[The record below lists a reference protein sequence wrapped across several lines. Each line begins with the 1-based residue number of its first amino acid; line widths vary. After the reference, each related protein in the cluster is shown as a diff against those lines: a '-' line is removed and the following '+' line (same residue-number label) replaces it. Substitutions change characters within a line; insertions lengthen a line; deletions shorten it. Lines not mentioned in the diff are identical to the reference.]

1 METEEE
7 RRQEPICS
15 VLNVVIDF
23 TMEPPCPLEPEEFLQ
38 VYPHPSL
45 PPQKG
50 STKDSFFGNDS
61 SHQDRRYT
69 NKTTTA
75 TTGGGVVGAIKGNHQ
90 LLVPVIRVFGP
101 ILRRRGGSGVEGT
114 RSFCRPPQQ
123 SCCLYIHGAY
133 PYLLARPRQAGPD
146 GSLSHGTVPSGHVN
160 WDSVDS
166 IERIASHIGATLE
179 AAIQAFTP
187 FETNYHN
194 NTNNTNTNNSSTNKK
209 QPFPAR
215 SQGGGVKAIRRVTV
229 VQGRGFYTYCPGPP
243 APFLRIEY
251 YDPKLRWKVKTVLER
266 GLELPDLYH
275 PPPEQYHYFQCNN
288 NNAEQNDDDGVPLP
302 PPPPEELLRFHCYE
316 AHIPYTM
323 QFFKDWNL
331 SGMSYIH
338 LTNGKFRGPLPVHA
352 KRLDEKHEDTNHHI
366 DDDTFFLQSNT
377 SSDFVWSPI
386 PNKDADFSNSVDGSA
401 TDDLLPMALLH
412 QCSHPSSQSTIVST
426 VAHDDETAY
435 DGTHKNLLVDNST
448 SIFTTAA
455 LLAAASAGVPP
466 PPKET
471 SCHLEF
477 DCTVQDIWN
486 VQTVIH
492 SMPTEQEERD
502 RIQWRAVP
510 SLQEIWRQERLRM
523 SKLLPP
529 EDDFLSFPNGTT
541 TPVTSQATTTQ
552 EGEANHNNGTRNKR
566 AKTPPFTLNVKKGAS
581 RPGARLAAKGMWSLV
596 NVTMGLQGDFV
607 RALSQIVR
615 RHRQTVW
622 EMDHALMRLKEEH
635 PAPTVCT
642 SRLLFQNSDD
652 FDDEMSTAS
661 AMVHTQLSNEPLTP
675 TMDEAIE
682 ALGALAGQHETPIQS
697 LTPTLDEAIEALG
710 GLAGQFETDD
720 AVSTT
725 CLSSTPVED
734 ERSSHSHHVEDLILS
749 SSEHNDDI
757 DSPTVSSSQGMQFIQ
772 GQTYDSSQDSDAIAN
787 DNGQEDFSNP
797 NRTLIYQSSQDLHEH
812 SRTTTMQM
820 TQEVATWMDPMEYS
834 QRGES
839 SPCSSALG
847 NDDDNLEDCID
858 PETLLPYE
866 ELYFGE
872 ARCLV
877 KFIVQTDAPGT
888 MRLCG
893 ASALGCTR
901 KGHQV
906 SHDRARPGYY
916 RTITTGNIVDG
927 LILPTGLENPGVF
940 SADSPA
946 TQCDEDDEEEDD
958 DQFEHV
964 LSMLATQ
971 IPSSQSEKPTK
982 QQFTPY
988 SQDEGEEEMEEIG
1001 YDAADKGATPWSQR
1015 LTVAGGESSNEE
1027 TSHLGDVH
1035 GQPFKDSDCHE
1046 SICSDDHKISDFL
1059 SPNSIDTE
1067 ETIHGNTAC
1076 NSTDSTPKRLD
1087 DTSYDSTKY
1096 SALRSERKK
1105 NPELPSSN
1113 LFQLVGREGKN
1124 YVQPVTLPPT
1134 SRQVG
1139 GWYKQKF
1146 GSSAEHPNWKE
1157 NAMNSKKR
1165 RREPEG
1171 DGLEIDGNSRKLVP
1185 RAGGNMGRAGDA
1197 QGVEEVQWEF
1207 SQLTQHL
1214 AESQQTPPDACGD
1227 APTDEPQKLESRNA
1241 LVRSIDSGEAPPH
1254 ESKTMESSSIIQSQ
1268 SASQNSD
1275 QPLDGIGNQG
1285 GRIHVQGGGG
1295 LKARTRP
1302 SQATTPTKEAQMED
1316 GVPNHRYED
1325 FLPSP
1330 ISFMSI
1336 EIHVQCRTGASRLD
1350 GQKIA
1355 MTPDSS
1361 KDKVFAIV
1369 YIYGRDPS
1377 GGELL
1382 QILERGCLFVPL
1394 ETESANRAVQI
1405 AHIRSSIPRAT
1416 MGVSGK
1422 LSVECLN
1429 DEKSMLLRLASIV
1442 RMKDPDML
1450 MSWDTQGSG
1459 LGYLIERGIAM
1470 AKDGRHHDDT
1480 SSVCESGTSSLG
1492 LDMARLLGR
1501 LPHSKKVD
1509 SFAMGTPIGKSS
1521 TGGEAK
1527 VAGQD
1532 TLPGDDGKW
1541 KGSGLGK
1548 DWDDSVGAGAAAAS
1562 IVSLNLRVHSE
1573 EALISHF

>member
-1 METEEE
+1 
-7 RRQEPICS
+7 
-15 VLNVVIDF
+15 
-23 TMEPPCPLEPEEFLQ
+23 
-38 VYPHPSL
+38 
-45 PPQKG
+45 
-50 STKDSFFGNDS
+50 
-61 SHQDRRYT
+61 
-69 NKTTTA
+69 
-75 TTGGGVVGAIKGNHQ
+75 
-90 LLVPVIRVFGP
+90 
-101 ILRRRGGSGVEGT
+101 
-114 RSFCRPPQQ
+114 
-123 SCCLYIHGAY
+123 
-133 PYLLARPRQAGPD
+133 
-146 GSLSHGTVPSGHVN
+146 
-160 WDSVDS
+160 
-166 IERIASHIGATLE
+166 
-179 AAIQAFTP
+179 
-187 FETNYHN
+187 
-194 NTNNTNTNNSSTNKK
+194 
-209 QPFPAR
+209 
-215 SQGGGVKAIRRVTV
+215 
-229 VQGRGFYTYCPGPP
+229 
-243 APFLRIEY
+243 
-251 YDPKLRWKVKTVLER
+251 
-266 GLELPDLYH
+266 
-275 PPPEQYHYFQCNN
+275 
-288 NNAEQNDDDGVPLP
+288 
-302 PPPPEELLRFHCYE
+302 
-316 AHIPYTM
+316 
-323 QFFKDWNL
+323 
-331 SGMSYIH
+331 
-338 LTNGKFRGPLPVHA
+338 
-352 KRLDEKHEDTNHHI
+352 
-366 DDDTFFLQSNT
+366 
-377 SSDFVWSPI
+377 
-386 PNKDADFSNSVDGSA
+386 
-401 TDDLLPMALLH
+401 
-412 QCSHPSSQSTIVST
+412 
-426 VAHDDETAY
+426 
-435 DGTHKNLLVDNST
+435 
-448 SIFTTAA
+448 
-455 LLAAASAGVPP
+455 
-466 PPKET
+466 
-471 SCHLEF
+471 
-477 DCTVQDIWN
+477 
-486 VQTVIH
+486 
-492 SMPTEQEERD
+492 
-502 RIQWRAVP
+502 
-510 SLQEIWRQERLRM
+510 
-523 SKLLPP
+523 
-529 EDDFLSFPNGTT
+529 
-541 TPVTSQATTTQ
+541 
-552 EGEANHNNGTRNKR
+552 
-566 AKTPPFTLNVKKGAS
+566 
-581 RPGARLAAKGMWSLV
+581 
-596 NVTMGLQGDFV
+596 
-607 RALSQIVR
+607 
-615 RHRQTVW
+615 
-622 EMDHALMRLKEEH
+622 
-635 PAPTVCT
+635 
-642 SRLLFQNSDD
+642 
-652 FDDEMSTAS
+652 
-661 AMVHTQLSNEPLTP
+661 
-675 TMDEAIE
+675 
-682 ALGALAGQHETPIQS
+682 
-697 LTPTLDEAIEALG
+697 
-710 GLAGQFETDD
+710 
-720 AVSTT
+720 
-725 CLSSTPVED
+725 
-734 ERSSHSHHVEDLILS
+734 
-749 SSEHNDDI
+749 
-757 DSPTVSSSQGMQFIQ
+757 
-772 GQTYDSSQDSDAIAN
+772 
-787 DNGQEDFSNP
+787 
-797 NRTLIYQSSQDLHEH
+797 
-812 SRTTTMQM
+812 
-820 TQEVATWMDPMEYS
+820 MEYS

-847 NDDDNLEDCID
+847 NDDDDLEDCID

-927 LILPTGLENPGVF
+927 LILSTESLENPGVF

-988 SQDEGEEEMEEIG
+988 SQDDGEEEMEATG
-1001 YDAADKGATPWSQR
+1001 YDAANKWATPLSQR

-1027 TSHLGDVH
+1027 ASHLGDVD
-1035 GQPFKDSDCHE
+1035 GQSSKDSDCHE

-1059 SPNSIDTE
+1059 SPNSIETE
-1067 ETIHGNTAC
+1067 ETIPGNTAC
-1076 NSTDSTPKRLD
+1076 NSTDSTPERLD
-1087 DTSYDSTKY
+1087 DTSYGVDEDVAMPITQPPTAYDIEEITGRTGLCSLERATSIPSWLTHSTKY

-1134 SRQVG
+1134 SRQVA
-1139 GWYKQKF
+1139 GWCKQKF
-1146 GSSAEHPNWKE
+1146 GSSAKHPNRKE
-1157 NAMNSKKR
+1157 NAVNGKKR

-1214 AESQQTPPDACGD
+1214 AESQQTPPDDCGD
-1227 APTDEPQKLESRNA
+1227 APTDELQKLESHNV
-1241 LVRSIDSGEAPPH
+1241 LVMSIDSGEAPPH
-1254 ESKTMESSSIIQSQ
+1254 ESKTMESSSISQSQ

-1275 QPLDGIGNQG
+1275 QPLNGIGNQG

-1302 SQATTPTKEAQMED
+1302 SQATTPTKDAQMED
-1316 GVPNHRYED
+1316 GVPNDRYED

-1394 ETESANRAVQI
+1394 ETESASRAIQI

-1422 LSVECLN
+1422 LSVECLK

-1480 SSVCESGTSSLG
+1480 TSVGESGKSSLG

-1509 SFAMGTPIGKSS
+1509 SFAMGTPIGKNSI
-1521 TGGEAK
+1521 GGEAK

-1573 EALISHF
+1573 EALMSHF